1 MAAYVIFNYLQV
13 FDEERILDYRRQAHP
28 TVGKYGGRVN
38 VGPGEMLVLEGPASC
53 FMIIAEFADMAS
65 ARAWYES
72 PEYQAARAIREQAAE
87 VQVSIV
93 PVRDR

>member
-13 FDEERILDYRRQAHP
+13 FDEEKILDYRRQAHP

-53 FMIIAEFADMAS
+53 FMIIAEFADVAS

-72 PEYQAARAIREQAAE
+72 PEYQAAKAIRVKVAE
-87 VQVSIV
+87 GEIV
-93 PVRDR
+93 LVEGF

>member
-1 MAAYVIFNYLQV
+1 
-13 FDEERILDYRRQAHP
+13 
-28 TVGKYGGRVN
+28 
-38 VGPGEMLVLEGPASC
+38 
-53 FMIIAEFADMAS
+53 MIIAEFADVAS